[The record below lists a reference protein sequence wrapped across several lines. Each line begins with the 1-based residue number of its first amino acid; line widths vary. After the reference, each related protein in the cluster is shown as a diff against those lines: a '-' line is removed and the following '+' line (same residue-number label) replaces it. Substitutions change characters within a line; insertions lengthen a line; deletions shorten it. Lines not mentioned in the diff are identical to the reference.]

1 MLPSNP
7 QRRELLWLVLLALVM
22 LGAGLGL
29 RQPFNVDEERFLGVA
44 LEMLQNGSWFIPHR
58 AAEIYPDKPPLFMW
72 AVALCVQLTGSP
84 KLALFLPA
92 LLAGVAATVCLYDL
106 GCRLWNRRI
115 GVIAAL
121 LFLASYQ
128 TYSVLRAGQIDGFL
142 CLWIILGFYG
152 MLRHLLLGPAWRWF
166 YLACAAMGFGVI
178 SKGVGFLPILLLIPY
193 FHAVRRGW
201 SGVVAMP
208 GQALAWWLG
217 LPAMLAAIAVW
228 LLPLALLVAG
238 QGDAESLAYVKD
250 ILLRQTAERY
260 ASAWHHR
267 EPFWYFLVEV
277 IPVLWLPVTA
287 LLPWLWSKWRDAF
300 RARDLRVVLPLIWV
314 ALVVLFFSLSSGKR
328 GVYVLPALPILVLA
342 AAPFLKEL
350 ATHRGP
356 QRTLF
361 AIACLIAGV
370 CLAGAV
376 YLLANHGERQK
387 LTDQYEIDALDQ
399 LLTIGV
405 FGSIAAFVTRPS
417 RGFVAYAV
425 TLTFVLLVVSFWVN
439 PVMNDVRSGAGF
451 MRQVEQRAD
460 SFAPGRELGFVAY
473 KEQYLLY
480 LTRPIVNFGHARWRE
495 ADQEAN
501 DAAAWMAQD
510 PSRVLLVD
518 ETVRQQC
525 FARAE
530 AQSVDTA
537 NRSAWSLV
545 TGAANPD
552 CVKKG
557 QHSAARTYTRGVGLR
572 AMDRH

>member
-1 MLPSNP
+1 MPPSNP
-7 QRRELLWLVLLALVM
+7 QRRELLWLVLLALAM

-92 LLAGVAATVCLYDL
+92 MLAGVTATVCLYDL
-106 GCRLWNRRI
+106 GSRLWNRRI

-142 CLWIILGFYG
+142 CLWIVLAFYG
-152 MLRHLLLGPAWRWF
+152 MLRHLLLGPDWRWF

-208 GQALAWWLG
+208 GQARAWWLG

-267 EPFWYFLVEV
+267 EPFWYFFVQV
-277 IPVLWLPVTA
+277 IPKYWLPMCLA
-287 LLPWLWSKWRDAF
+287 LPWLVPAWR
-300 RARDLRVVLPLIWV
+300 RQLARRDGRVLVLLGWVVLVL
-314 ALVVLFFSLSSGKR
+314 LFFSLSSGKR
-328 GVYVLPALPILVLA
+328 KLYIYPALPA
-342 AAPFLKEL
+342 M
-350 ATHRGP
+350 
-356 QRTLF
+356 
-361 AIACLIAGV
+361 
-370 CLAGAV
+370 
-376 YLLANHGERQK
+376 
-387 LTDQYEIDALDQ
+387 
-399 LLTIGV
+399 
-405 FGSIAAFVTRPS
+405 
-417 RGFVAYAV
+417 
-425 TLTFVLLVVSFWVN
+425 VLLVAPLVPWLLRHWFARRPRGRKVFLGLAVAWFAVLFARGWVEPLKEGANPNETLMREVAGVTGGADLLLPQWREGFWLFARQPIVHF
-439 PVMNDVRSGAGF
+439 GF
-451 MRQVEQRAD
+451 HSKESPEQVVEWLRLHPQA
-460 SFAPGRELGFVAY
+460 FALVPARELGRCFLPEKAR
-473 KEQYLLY
+473 QQGGRTWADWYL
-480 LTRPIVNFGHARWRE
+480 VGVE
-495 ADQEAN
+495 ADNGNCHGELPAKVYRF
-501 DAAAWMAQD
+501 AWLAM
-510 PSRVLLVD
+510 
-518 ETVRQQC
+518 VR
-525 FARAE
+525 
-530 AQSVDTA
+530 
-537 NRSAWSLV
+537 
-545 TGAANPD
+545 
-552 CVKKG
+552 
-557 QHSAARTYTRGVGLR
+557 
-572 AMDRH
+572 